1 MSTDELLVLL
11 PGLKAILD
19 KYPGW
24 LDEAVNTAEASR
36 ITGTPVETLT
46 TMRSRGGGPLF
57 ARPRGTRLVRYLRRN
72 LYQWLI
78 SGGLLRNTH
87 DDPDSR

>member
-1 MSTDELLVLL
+1 MTNDELLALL

-46 TMRSRGGGPLF
+46 TMPVASKCGLSVVMVTTLVVRDQLTPSSVALVSVSVLGV
-57 ARPRGTRLVRYLRRN
+57 PRLA
-72 LYQWLI
+72 
-78 SGGLLRNTH
+78 
-87 DDPDSR
+87 